1 MIRRLFAVVLLTPL
15 SLGAQGVASGG
26 ARPVSLEEAVKL
38 AQQNAPAAI
47 QARGQI
53 RTSDAA
59 IRSVYGSYLP
69 SLSLSYGSNKQGG
82 ETFFQGQLVPFR
94 GDPWNFS
101 RGLNSS
107 LELFDGGRRLFNLRS
122 ARANLTAAESNE
134 RLQQFRVALDVKQ
147 QYFNV
152 LAARESRAAAEAQL
166 AQSTE
171 QLKSATARVR
181 AGAATV
187 SDSLRSIIQVGNAR
201 LAVLTAENT
210 LRVANANLTRLVGT
224 TFEVTA
230 AEVASGEMLRVSIDS
245 AELANALE
253 GAPSVLQA
261 KAELA
266 AAGASRRAA
275 KTPYLPTLSVSY
287 NLSGSRTDK
296 SFDITGGEY
305 ARSNALRFQ
314 LSYPVFNGFTRE
326 ENVTRTSVAERNA
339 EAQLRDAR
347 LTARQQLTQLIGSL
361 GLAQERAAIQI
372 ASVTAAEEDLRVQS
386 QRYALGSSTLL
397 DILTSQSQLNSARF
411 ALIQA
416 RYDARLAK
424 AQIEAIVGRDL
435 P

>member
-1 MIRRLFAVVLLTPL
+1 M
-15 SLGAQGVASGG
+15 
-26 ARPVSLEEAVKL
+26 
-38 AQQNAPAAI
+38 
-47 QARGQI
+47 
-53 RTSDAA
+53 
-59 IRSVYGSYLP
+59 
-69 SLSLSYGSNKQGG
+69 
-82 ETFFQGQLVPFR
+82 
-94 GDPWNFS
+94 
-101 RGLNSS
+101 
-107 LELFDGGRRLFNLRS
+107 
-122 ARANLTAAESNE
+122 
-134 RLQQFRVALDVKQ
+134 
-147 QYFNV
+147 
-152 LAARESRAAAEAQL
+152 
-166 AQSTE
+166 
-171 QLKSATARVR
+171 R

-230 AEVASGEMLRVSIDS
+230 AEVASGEMPRVSIDS

-372 ASVTAAEEDLRVQS
+372 A
-386 QRYALGSSTLL
+386 
-397 DILTSQSQLNSARF
+397 
-411 ALIQA
+411 
-416 RYDARLAK
+416 
-424 AQIEAIVGRDL
+424 
-435 P
+435 